1 MEKIMEM
8 RLNGAKE
15 KMNMSNK
22 IYRKRIF
29 PLLLPSLL
37 LLAAGCHR
45 NDVQVYTVSSDQ
57 NQAPPPLAA
66 MPPTNAPAPAPA
78 DQLPPGHPDISSMGA
93 GSLPQV
99 SADSSAVPL
108 TWTTPDGWTSV
119 PPSEM
124 RVASFKVTGANGKA
138 ADVSIVPLAGMGGGD
153 APNVNRWRGQ
163 VGLPDTT
170 DDQIQ
175 SSAENIEAA
184 AQPAQLYDIIGQDPS
199 SGAPS
204 RILAAIQH
212 RGETTWFFKMT
223 GDASLVEQQKPVFIA
238 FLKSLSFTAEQTQ
251 SQLPPGHPDINGMDN
266 SAAGP
271 ISHDG
276 QPNWQVPAG
285 WTEISGGQFLIA
297 KFTITGDGGAT
308 AAVNVSSADGDGG
321 GLSAN
326 VNRWRGQLGLQPTDT
341 LSTTALTVNGGE
353 AQLVDMSGTDASTGQ
368 PAEIVGVIVSE
379 SGATWFYKLMGD
391 PKVVATQK
399 DAFTK
404 FVQGVKY

>member
-1 MEKIMEM
+1 
-8 RLNGAKE
+8 
-15 KMNMSNK
+15 
-22 IYRKRIF
+22 
-29 PLLLPSLL
+29 
-37 LLAAGCHR
+37 
-45 NDVQVYTVSSDQ
+45 
-57 NQAPPPLAA
+57 
-66 MPPTNAPAPAPA
+66 
-78 DQLPPGHPDISSMGA
+78 
-93 GSLPQV
+93 
-99 SADSSAVPL
+99 
-108 TWTTPDGWTSV
+108 
-119 PPSEM
+119 
-124 RVASFKVTGANGKA
+124 
-138 ADVSIVPLAGMGGGD
+138 
-153 APNVNRWRGQ
+153 